1 MGRIFLVA
9 ALLATTGAHWAVL
22 QTVAW
27 TGMLAENLQTASLH
41 EALGKTLDGEHLCP
55 ICKAI
60 REGKKSEQKKDF
72 TAPTLKFEYPPVAV
86 NQQLTAPA
94 HFYLLPRNSE
104 FAALISQ
111 EPPTPPPRGFF
122 V

>member
-1 MGRIFLVA
+1 MGRILMVT

-27 TGMLAENLQTASLH
+27 TGMLAENLHSSSLH
-41 EALGKTLDGEHLCP
+41 DALSMTLDGEHPCP

-60 REGKKSEQKKDF
+60 RDGKKSEQKSDLI
-72 TAPTLKFEYPPVAV
+72 ALVLKFEYPPVAAT
-86 NQQLTAPA
+86 QQLSAPS
-94 HFYLLPRNSE
+94 HFYLLPRASE

-111 EPPTPPPRGFF
+111 EPPTPPPRGIF

>member
-1 MGRIFLVA
+1 MGRILLVT

-27 TGMLAENLQTASLH
+27 TGMLAENLHSNSLH
-41 EALGKTLDGEHLCP
+41 EALTETLDGKHLCP
-55 ICKAI
+55 LCKAI
-60 REGKKSEQKKDF
+60 RDGKNAEQKRDIV
-72 TAPTLKFEYPPVAV
+72 ASVLKFEYPPVACS
-86 NQQLTAPA
+86 QALTAPTR
-94 HFYLLPRNSE
+94 FYLLPRTSE

-111 EPPTPPPRGFF
+111 EPPTPPPRGIL